1 MSEIKGRNQ
10 KLLDK
15 VVESKKME
23 NIAQWVGIDVSKATL
38 DVYIRPMGKAFSV
51 ANTEVEIS
59 HLVEELKSANLNLIV
74 LEATGGLETE
84 LVIQLQ
90 AAFLPVALINPRQG
104 RDFAKATGKL
114 AKTDAIDAKILAHF
128 GEAMKPQRLPIESE
142 TARQL
147 SELISRRR
155 QLVEMQTAEKNRRSR
170 ARGKALADIEAHIEY
185 LEQRLKQLNQ
195 EIEELTQNNQQWI
208 DKINLLKTTPG
219 IGQVI
224 STTLVSD
231 LPELGKL
238 TAKQISRLVG
248 VAPINHDSGQHKGK
262 RMINGGRAHVRAT
275 LYMGAVVA
283 MRHNPVIKAF
293 YERLVERGKSK
304 KLALTACVHK
314 MLVILNAMV
323 RDNLPWCISDNFQPI
338 VNA

>member
-1 MSEIKGRNQ
+1 
-10 KLLDK
+10 
-15 VVESKKME
+15 
-23 NIAQWVGIDVSKATL
+23 
-38 DVYIRPMGKAFSV
+38 
-51 ANTEVEIS
+51 
-59 HLVEELKSANLNLIV
+59 
-74 LEATGGLETE
+74 
-84 LVIQLQ
+84 
-90 AAFLPVALINPRQG
+90 
-104 RDFAKATGKL
+104 
-114 AKTDAIDAKILAHF
+114 LAHF
-128 GEAMKPQRLPIESE
+128 GEAMKPQVLAIQSE

-170 ARGKALADIEAHIEY
+170 TRGQALADIEAHIEY
-185 LEQRLKQLNQ
+185 LEEHLKQLNQ
-195 EIEELTQNNQQWI
+195 KIAELTQNNLQWI
-208 DKINLLKTTPG
+208 DKVNLLKSTPG

-248 VAPINHDSGQHKGK
+248 VAPIHHDSGQHKGQ

-323 RDNLPWCISDNFQPI
+323 RDNLPWRVTDNLQPI
-338 VNA
+338 ANA

>member
-1 MSEIKGRNQ
+1 
-10 KLLDK
+10 
-15 VVESKKME
+15 ME

-38 DVYIRPMGKAFSV
+38 DVYIRPMGKALKI
-51 ANTEVEIS
+51 ANSELEIS
-59 HLVEELKSANLNLIV
+59 HLVKELKSYDLNLIV

-84 LVIQLQ
+84 LIIQLQ
-90 AAFLPVALINPRQG
+90 AALLPVALINPRQG

-114 AKTDAIDAKILAHF
+114 AKTDAIDAQILAHF
-128 GEAMKPQRLPIESE
+128 GEAMKPQVLKIETE
-142 TARQL
+142 EARTL

-155 QLVEMQTAEKNRRSR
+155 QLVEMQTAEKNRRTR
-170 ARGKALADIEAHIEY
+170 ARGQALADIEEHIEY
-185 LEQRLKQLNQ
+185 LEQRLEKLNQ
-195 EIEELTQNNQQWI
+195 EIEQLTQTNQEWI
-208 DKINLLKTTPG
+208 DKVNLLKTAPG
-219 IGQVI
+219 IGPVI

-231 LPELGKL
+231 LPELGQL

-283 MRHNPVIKAF
+283 MRHNPVIKTF
-293 YERLVERGKSK
+293 YDRLVERGKSK
-304 KLALTACVHK
+304 KLALTACVRK

-323 RDNLPWCISDNFQPI
+323 RDNQPWSVPSNLQPI
-338 VNA
+338 G

>member
-1 MSEIKGRNQ
+1 
-10 KLLDK
+10 
-15 VVESKKME
+15 ME
-23 NIAQWVGIDVSKATL
+23 NISVSQWVGIDVSKATL
-38 DVYIRPMGKAFSV
+38 DVYIRPMGKALKV
-51 ANTEVEIS
+51 GNTVLEIS
-59 HLVEELKSANLNLIV
+59 HLIEQLKLYDLNLIV

-90 AAFLPVALINPRQG
+90 AALLPVALINPRQG
-104 RDFAKATGKL
+104 RDFAKATGRL
-114 AKTDAIDAKILAHF
+114 AKTDAIDAQILAHF
-128 GEAMKPQRLPIESE
+128 GEAMKPQILAIESDS
-142 TARQL
+142 ARQL
-147 SELISRRR
+147 TELISRRR
-155 QLVEMQTAEKNRRSR
+155 QLVEMQTAEKNRHAR
-170 ARGKALADIEAHIEY
+170 ARGKALADIDAHIEY
-185 LEQRLKQLNQ
+185 LEGRLKQLNQ
-195 EIEELTQNNQQWI
+195 EIEDLTRSNLEWI
-208 DKINLLKTTPG
+208 DKVNLLKTTPG

-262 RMINGGRAHVRAT
+262 RMIHGGRAHVRAT

-283 MRHNPVIKAF
+283 MRYNPVIKAF

-323 RDNLPWCISDNFQPI
+323 RDNLPWRVTDNLQPI
-338 VNA
+338 VNT

>member
-1 MSEIKGRNQ
+1 
-10 KLLDK
+10 
-15 VVESKKME
+15 ME
-23 NIAQWVGIDVSKATL
+23 NISVWVGIDVSKATL
-38 DVYIRPMGKAFSV
+38 DVYIRPIGKALKV
-51 ANTEVEIS
+51 ANTEVEIAA
-59 HLVEELKSANLNLIV
+59 LIEQLKFYNINLIV

-84 LVIQLQ
+84 LLIQLQ
-90 AAFLPVALINPRQG
+90 AALLPVALINPRQG

-114 AKTDAIDAKILAHF
+114 AKTDTIDAQILAHF
-128 GEAMKPQRLPIESE
+128 GEAMKPQVLAIESE
-142 TARQL
+142 ASRQL
-147 SELISRRR
+147 GELISRRR

-170 ARGKALADIEAHIEY
+170 ARGKALADIEVHIEY
-185 LEQRLKQLNQ
+185 LDKRLQQINS
-195 EIEELTQNNQQWI
+195 EIEELTQKNQQWI
-208 DKINLLKTTPG
+208 DKVNLLKTTPG
-219 IGQVI
+219 IGPVI

-283 MRHNPVIKAF
+283 MRHNPIIKAF
-293 YERLVERGKSK
+293 YERLVSRGKSK

-323 RDNLPWCISDNFQPI
+323 RDNLPWQISDNFKPV